1 MQVNVANS
9 NIVNKENTIVNIGVD
24 NETPIKSS
32 GKIQEDKVT
41 IYKIVI
47 RQTKLLHIQKM

>member
-32 GKIQEDKVT
+32 GK
-41 IYKIVI
+41 YK
-47 RQTKLLHIQKM
+47 RTR